1 MWRLGVP
8 GGTVVCVLHSTTA
21 AVILAAPKLS
31 LECRADVVFPLAGS
45 AAATPEGFLRAKASV
60 KRFVPGALSEGSR
73 ARMGVAVPV
82 PVGEY
87 RDVRTWSRA
96 STTCPSLAAPS

>member
-1 MWRLGVP
+1 M
-8 GGTVVCVLHSTTA
+8 VCVLHSVTA

-31 LECRADVVFPLAGS
+31 LECRADVLFPLAGS

-60 KRFVPGALSEGSR
+60 KRFVPAALSEDSR
-73 ARMGVAVPV
+73 ARMGVARYGAELAVAV

-87 RDVRTWSRA
+87 RDVRTWSGA
-96 STTCPSLAAPS
+96 STTCPSVAAAP